1 MSAQGHRQMAAHA
14 SVDALSREAMLRAAQ
29 ADFEAAALLADPG
42 RMAQARKRAHA
53 DLEALLDCVE
63 RQKRN
68 TRMAMLIASS
78 DEILNIGKN

>member
-1 MSAQGHRQMAAHA
+1 MSAQGHRQTAAHA
-14 SVDALSREAMLRAAQ
+14 SVDALAREAMLRSSQ
-29 ADFEAAALLADPG
+29 EEFTAAALLADPG

-68 TRMAMLIASS
+68 MRMAMLAST
-78 DEILNIGKN
+78 EMA